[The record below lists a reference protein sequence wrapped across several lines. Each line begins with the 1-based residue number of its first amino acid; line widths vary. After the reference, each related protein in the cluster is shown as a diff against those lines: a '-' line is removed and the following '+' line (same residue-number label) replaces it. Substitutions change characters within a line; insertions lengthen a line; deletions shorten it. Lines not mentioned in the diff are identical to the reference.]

1 MVLVGLAVLA
11 YFGVRGLT
19 EGDAEAAQ
27 EHAEQILRLEQ
38 AIGIDFEHGLQT
50 ILSDHQWLV
59 TLTNWVYIWS
69 HWPVIAATLI
79 YLAAR
84 HRDHYIELRNALFIS
99 GAMGLVIFAT
109 YAASPP
115 RLYGGLYIDTVTQNS
130 VSYRL
135 LQPGTLDLS
144 GGAIPFVMELAG
156 RMFTL
161 GVQFS
166 APILAVLLLSPAL
179 VNKYAAIPSFHFGW
193 NLLVGVFWY
202 RIGWLTHRW
211 TIAKVAAFVM
221 PLAMAFAVVATAN
234 HWTLDVVAGGV
245 AALAGWAI
253 ERKRP
258 HDLDRW
264 FRRKLAA
271 GPLAGFATEQ
281 SGRLTPDLHEP
292 LDGGDGGEREHQPQ
306 DGLEERRDGEAD
318 GERDDPLRPLHEAS
332 FCLKTE

>member
-135 LQPGTLDLS
+135 LQP
-144 GGAIPFVMELAG
+144 
-156 RMFTL
+156 
-161 GVQFS
+161 
-166 APILAVLLLSPAL
+166 PAL